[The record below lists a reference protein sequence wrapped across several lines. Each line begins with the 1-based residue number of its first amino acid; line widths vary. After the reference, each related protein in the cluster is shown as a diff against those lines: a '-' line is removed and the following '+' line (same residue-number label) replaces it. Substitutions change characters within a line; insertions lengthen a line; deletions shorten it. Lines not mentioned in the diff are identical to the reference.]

1 MKFVYSFSEWCY
13 YLIFTIFMC
22 CDSVYARGKRKPTV
36 MDKSIYDVIMKIES
50 GNFKTA
56 VKDRSKLERSA
67 NVHHWRYR
75 GRWSVEIKDSEQILP
90 LGRLSLIYNEL
101 IEYLITHRHSPICST
116 AFSNY
121 LSLQVMFILGNTWL
135 LIVFIRNETPLRF
148 ELDFGAGWRSLVD
161 TELSSPFS
169 FLKPE
174 ENE

>member
-1 MKFVYSFSEWCY
+1 MLLLVLS
-13 YLIFTIFMC
+13 IFIC

-36 MDKSIYDVIMKIES
+36 MNDGIYDVIMKIES
-50 GNFKTA
+50 GNFKSA

-67 NVHHWRYR
+67 YIHHWRYR
-75 GRWSVEIKDSEQILP
+75 GRWSVEIKDSEQILL
-90 LGRLSLIYNEL
+90 LGRPSLIYNEL
-101 IEYLITHRHSPICST
+101 IEYLITHSPICST